1 MVGRGERRAGRD
13 KRLET
18 KKVFRCGQGICLP
31 VGGDNNEIGA
41 GLLTRAEMKTPG
53 SKACQVFRLY
63 CH

>member
-31 VGGDNNEIGA
+31 RRRG
-41 GLLTRAEMKTPG
+41 
-53 SKACQVFRLY
+53 
-63 CH
+63 